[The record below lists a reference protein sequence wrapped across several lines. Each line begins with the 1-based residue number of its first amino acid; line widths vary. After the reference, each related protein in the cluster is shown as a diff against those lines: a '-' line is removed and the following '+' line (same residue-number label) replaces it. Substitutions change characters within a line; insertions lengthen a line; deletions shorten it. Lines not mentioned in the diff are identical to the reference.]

1 MVSIVEVRRF
11 DNVLAAQQAIED
23 LTDAGIDADIL
34 DQHTGTALSYIPGIG
49 VRVVVREEDAA
60 RANEVLRAAAQAR
73 VGARAE
79 VADAGEAEE
88 PDGEED
94 GPEVEAASDALDDA
108 ETWAWRTRALAF
120 LGVAVPLLIFFV
132 GAVWRITRV
141 PPGVA
146 ASPRAQR
153 MVRQARVLVWIGAL
167 VYVTLAILF
176 VV

>member
-11 DNVLAAQQAIED
+11 DNVLAAQQAVED
-23 LTDAGIDADIL
+23 LTDEGIDADIL
-34 DQHTGTALSYIPGIG
+34 DQYTGTALSYIPGIG
-49 VRVVVREEDAA
+49 VRVVVREADAE

-73 VGARAE
+73 AGPKVEA
-79 VADAGEAEE
+79 ADG
-88 PDGEED
+88 GEEEAD
-94 GPEVEAASDALDDA
+94 GSEDEPEVEAEPDALGDA

-153 MVRQARVLVWIGAL
+153 MVRQARVLVWIGAV

-176 VV
+176 LA